1 MRVDGLSPPSR
12 SRFAHYHNQPERS
25 ADQKHFLS
33 LWLVCSQYNTGG
45 KYAGYTLK
53 LKDAVMSRCRCN
65 KMICKLI
72 PAIRIAGVFFSRDIN
87 LLSKLAIVSLIGMS
101 DVLFAYADSTA
112 NKCEIIDSTII
123 QLIKVSKNNNF
134 RIVTKQGKEY
144 VGTIKLA
151 ENGIELIGKEY
162 RWGHYGNTNKSTIL
176 WADIDK
182 IKIKPKETTNDKWVY
197 ILGVPI
203 ALLVVLNGL

>member
-1 MRVDGLSPPSR
+1 
-12 SRFAHYHNQPERS
+12 
-25 ADQKHFLS
+25 
-33 LWLVCSQYNTGG
+33 
-45 KYAGYTLK
+45 
-53 LKDAVMSRCRCN
+53 
-65 KMICKLI
+65 MICKLI